1 MSSKK
6 SNKPLKSGLFLV
18 DKPRD
23 YASHDII
30 VLTRK
35 ALNVK
40 KIGHSGTL
48 DPMASGLLLLL
59 VGREATKQQDYF
71 LKQPKTYRALLQLG
85 TETDSWDA
93 YGEET
98 AVMPVPPLTLEQISA
113 ATHELTGEVEQPI
126 PFYSAKKIGGKRM
139 YELARNGHEME
150 RRYNTVQIYNWQ
162 DVRLVSPTQIEF
174 TVVCSCGTYV
184 RALGWL
190 LAQKLG
196 TTGHL
201 CELRRLKIGDLDV
214 QNAMNGALIKE
225 STPGAIYS
233 RLIDVP
239 GTPAEENHD
248 A

>member
-1 MSSKK
+1 
-6 SNKPLKSGLFLV
+6 
-18 DKPRD
+18 
-23 YASHDII
+23 
-30 VLTRK
+30 
-35 ALNVK
+35 
-40 KIGHSGTL
+40 
-48 DPMASGLLLLL
+48 MASGLLLLL

-85 TETDSWDA
+85 VETDSWDA

-98 AVMPVPPLTLEQISA
+98 AVMPVPPLTLEQITA
-113 ATHELTGEVEQPI
+113 ATRELTGEVEQPI

-150 RRYNTVQIYNWQ
+150 RRYNTIQIYNWQ

-201 CELRRLKIGDLDV
+201 CELRRLKIGELDV
-214 QNAMNGALIKE
+214 RNALDGALIKE

-239 GTPAEENHD
+239 GAPAEENHD

>member
-85 TETDSWDA
+85 VETDSWDA

-98 AVMPVPPLTLEQISA
+98 AVMPVPPLTLEQITA
-113 ATHELTGEVEQPI
+113 ATREQPI

-150 RRYNTVQIYNWQ
+150 RRYNTIQIYHWQ
-162 DVRLVSPTQIEF
+162 DVRLVSPTQIGF

-201 CELRRLKIGDLDV
+201 CELRRLKIGELDV
-214 QNAMNGALIKE
+214 QNALDGALIKE

-239 GTPAEENHD
+239 GAPAEENHD